1 MPICSTGISALKSGM
16 PHSVVVDAAYVQ
28 SLLPPALAWLY
39 PYLPFMHGLQIGDAD
54 AFCSIDPPNWT
65 LPSSADI
72 YQFLTG
78 GSLAQ
83 VQAVNQ
89 FLVNIT
95 GYYLWFGLCECTS
108 VTTPAPGSPPAAPS
122 GLPAV
127 NPTGL
132 VVPPGAPCSTFSGR
146 GSIADTNTSLNL
158 LTGQLCDGSGQ
169 PTCAS
174 LATAIPTNT
183 TFVDFTATL
192 TALTGAASPGFG
204 WDPYIQGYNAS
215 NVTIVNLGATT
226 VVQGTNSQTG
236 YVATGHYSRASLG
249 SSTKLTLLVNAQPA
263 PGVTHNLATM
273 NGQIDFQCGT
283 TPPLVAPPCC
293 TGIDPLTTSTLN
305 LILQRLDLMQRQIVP
320 FAYITGATHSG
331 LSGTGTV
338 SVQGVLGVLLNV
350 SIPSR
355 AGESV
360 GTPDTRFDVGWINFG
375 TTDGYEE
382 RRFIQSDSQLVF
394 PNVGGIWT
402 IVGYSLLPGVTMTLT
417 EIIREP

>member
-1 MPICSTGISALKSGM
+1 M
-16 PHSVVVDAAYVQ
+16 VVDAAYVQ
-28 SLLPPALAWLY
+28 SVLPPALAWLY

-54 AFCSIDPPNWT
+54 AFCANDPPSFT
-65 LPSSADI
+65 VPTGADI
-72 YQFLTG
+72 YAFLTG
-78 GSLAQ
+78 GPLSQ

-89 FLVNIT
+89 FMIDIT
-95 GYYLWFGLCECTS
+95 EYFMWFGLCECTS
-108 VTTPAPGSPPAAPS
+108 VTTPAPSSPPSAPS

-127 NPTGL
+127 NPIG
-132 VVPPGAPCSTFSGR
+132 VVGPPGAPCSTFSGH
-146 GSIADTNTSLNL
+146 GTIADTNTSLNL

-174 LATAIPTNT
+174 IATPIPANT
-183 TFVDFTATL
+183 TAVDFTAAF
-192 TALTGAASPGFG
+192 TALTGAITSGFG
-204 WDPYIQGYNAS
+204 VDPYIQGYNAS

-226 VVQGTNSQTG
+226 VVNGTNSQPG
-236 YVATGHYSRASLG
+236 YAAKGHYSRSSLG
-249 SSTKLTLLVNAQPA
+249 SSTKLTLLVNAPPA
-263 PGVTHNLATM
+263 PGVTHNLSTV

-283 TPPLVAPPCC
+283 APPIIAPTCC

-320 FAYITGATHSG
+320 FAYITGTTHSG

-375 TTDGYEE
+375 TADGYEE